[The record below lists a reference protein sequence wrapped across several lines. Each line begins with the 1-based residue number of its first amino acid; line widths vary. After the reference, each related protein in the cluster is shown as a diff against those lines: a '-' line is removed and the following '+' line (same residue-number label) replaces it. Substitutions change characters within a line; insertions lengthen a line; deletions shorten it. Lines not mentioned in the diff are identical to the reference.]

1 MKLFELCS
9 DIFLTIFVTSTLNI
23 TLRKE
28 STLKVLSIHFM
39 IHSKTFIKY
48 LLSASTVHASDQVGD
63 SREIYGP
70 VLVELVT

>member
-1 MKLFELCS
+1 MLKY
-9 DIFLTIFVTSTLNI
+9 IFDNI
-23 TLRKE
+23 CNKYLKYYTKKEE